1 MLYGARNASDR
12 REECMRVMA
21 RAAVLAAGLALLAT
35 PPALAQQGAAPNWP
49 DKSVRMVVAFGAG
62 GTLDTLARIVSSKL
76 SEMWGQQVVVENRA
90 GAGGNIGAAQV
101 AQATPD
107 GYTLHFGAQTL
118 AVNVTIAPYKNF
130 DPVRDFQPVVFVG
143 TAQDV
148 LMVPPPFPA
157 KTVQELIDIAKKKPG
172 ELNYASAGPG
182 SSGHL
187 ATVLFSELTGV
198 KLQHVPYNSLSQG
211 VMDIMSGRISVWIVT
226 LGGHL
231 GNIKSGKVRALAVSG
246 ESRAAQ
252 LPDVPTFKEIGIPF
266 VAETS
271 WYGIFA
277 PKGTPRAIV
286 DKINRDVNAVL
297 ALPEVKARGAT
308 LGYRFAGGPPERLG
322 ALLKSEIVK
331 WAEIADRANLAKR

>member
-1 MLYGARNASDR
+1 MLLQRI
-12 REECMRVMA
+12 
-21 RAAVLAAGLALLAT
+21 AAAFAIVLAAGLSQ
-35 PPALAQQGAAPNWP
+35 PAAAQNWP

-62 GTLDTLARIVSSKL
+62 GTLDTLARIVAGKL

-90 GAGGNIGAAQV
+90 GAGGNIGAAQ
-101 AQATPD
+101 ASQAAPD

-118 AVNVTIAPYKNF
+118 AVNVTIAPYKGF
-130 DPVRDFQPVVFVG
+130 DPVRDFEPVVFVG

-148 LMVPPPFPA
+148 LMVPPEFPA
-157 KTVQELIDIAKKKPG
+157 KTVQELIDIAKKRPG

-198 KLQHVPYNSLSQG
+198 QLQHVPYNSLSQG

-231 GNIKSGKVRALAVSG
+231 GNITSGKVRALAVSG

-252 LPDVPTFKEIGIPF
+252 LPDIPTFKEIGVPF

-277 PKGTPRAIV
+277 PKGTPRAIIE
-286 DKINRDVNAVL
+286 KINRDVNAVL
-297 ALPEVKARGAT
+297 TLPDVKARGAT
-308 LGYRFAGGPPERLG
+308 LGYRFVGGPPDRLG

-331 WAEIADRANLAKR
+331 WAEIADKASLAKR

>member
-1 MLYGARNASDR
+1 MLYVARNASHC
-12 REECMRVMA
+12 REELMRVIA
-21 RAAVLAAGLALLAT
+21 RAAALAAGLVVLAT
-35 PPALAQQGAAPNWP
+35 PPATAQTAPNWP

-90 GAGGNIGAAQV
+90 GAGGNIGAAQA

-118 AVNVTIAPYKNF
+118 AVNVTIAPFKNF
-130 DPVRDFQPVVFVG
+130 DPQRDLQPVVFVG

-148 LMVPPPFPA
+148 LMVPPQFPA

-172 ELNYASAGPG
+172 DLNYASAGPG

-187 ATVLFSELTGV
+187 ATVLFSDLTGV

-231 GNIKSGKVRALAVSG
+231 GNITSGKVRALAVSG

-252 LPDVPTFKEIGIPF
+252 LPNIPTFKEIGIPF

-277 PKGTPRAIV
+277 PKGAPRSVV
-286 DKINRDVNAVL
+286 DKVNRDVNAVL
-297 ALPEVKARGAT
+297 ALPDVKARGAT

>member
-1 MLYGARNASDR
+1 
-12 REECMRVMA
+12 MRL
-21 RAAVLAAGLALLAT
+21 RLLAAVAAMAGSLFVGAH
-35 PPALAQQGAAPNWP
+35 PAAAQTFP
-49 DKSVRMVVAFGAG
+49 DKTVRMIVAFGAG
-62 GTLDTLARIVSSKL
+62 GTLDTLARIVAGKL
-76 SEMWGQQVVVENRA
+76 SDMWGQQVVVENRP
-90 GAGGNIGAAQV
+90 GAGGNIGAAQ
-101 AQATPD
+101 ASQAAPD

-118 AVNVTIAPYKNF
+118 AVNVTIQPHKGF
-130 DPVRDFQPVVFVG
+130 DPIRDLEPIVFVG

-148 LMVPPPFPA
+148 LMVPPDFPA
-157 KTVQELIDIAKKKPG
+157 KTVSELIDYAKKRPG

-211 VMDIMSGRISVWIVT
+211 VMDIMSGRISVWIST

-231 GNIKSGKVRALAVSG
+231 GNIKSGKVRGLAVSG
-246 ESRAAQ
+246 ESRADE
-252 LPDVPTFKEIGIPF
+252 LPDVPTFKEIGVPF

-286 DKINRDVNAVL
+286 EKVNRDVNAVL
-297 ALPEVKARGAT
+297 AMPDVKARGAT

-331 WAEIADRANLAKR
+331 WAEIADKAALARR

>member
-1 MLYGARNASDR
+1 
-12 REECMRVMA
+12 
-21 RAAVLAAGLALLAT
+21 
-35 PPALAQQGAAPNWP
+35 
-49 DKSVRMVVAFGAG
+49 
-62 GTLDTLARIVSSKL
+62 
-76 SEMWGQQVVVENRA
+76 
-90 GAGGNIGAAQV
+90 
-101 AQATPD
+101 
-107 GYTLHFGAQTL
+107 
-118 AVNVTIAPYKNF
+118 
-130 DPVRDFQPVVFVG
+130 VVFVG

-148 LMVPPPFPA
+148 LMVPPQFPA

-172 ELNYASAGPG
+172 DLNYASAGPG

-187 ATVLFSELTGV
+187 ATVLFSDLTGV

-231 GNIKSGKVRALAVSG
+231 GNITSGKVRALAVSG

-252 LPDVPTFKEIGIPF
+252 LPNIPTFKEIGIPF

-277 PKGTPRAIV
+277 PKGAPRSVV
-286 DKINRDVNAVL
+286 DKVNRDVNAVL
-297 ALPEVKARGAT
+297 ALPDVKARGAT

>member
-1 MLYGARNASDR
+1 
-12 REECMRVMA
+12 MRSA
-21 RAAVLAAGLALLAT
+21 LIAAAAATALFGTSGSA
-35 PPALAQQGAAPNWP
+35 AAQTWP
-49 DKSVRMVVAFGAG
+49 DKTVRMVVAFGAG
-62 GTLDTLARIVSSKL
+62 GTLDTLARIVSQKL
-76 SEMWGQQVVVENRA
+76 SEMWKQQVVVENRA
-90 GAGGNIGAAQV
+90 GAGGNIGAAQA

-118 AVNVTIAPYKNF
+118 AVNVTIQPHKGF
-130 DPVRDFQPVVFVG
+130 DPVRDLVPVVFVG

-148 LMVPPPFPA
+148 LMVPPQFPA
-157 KTVQELIDIAKKKPG
+157 KSVQELIAIARKQPG

-182 SSGHL
+182 TSGHL

-198 KLQHVPYNSLSQG
+198 QFQHVPYNSLSQG

-231 GNIKSGKVRALAVSG
+231 GNITSGKVRALAVSG
-246 ESRAAQ
+246 ESRAEQ
-252 LPDVPTFKEIGIPF
+252 LPDVPTFKEIGVPF

-277 PKGTPRAIV
+277 PRGTPRAIV
-286 DKINRDVNAVL
+286 DQVNRDVNTVL
-297 ALPEVKARGAT
+297 TLPDVKARGAT

-322 ALLKSEIVK
+322 GLLKSEIEK
-331 WAEIADRANLAKR
+331 WAVIADKANLAKR

>member
-1 MLYGARNASDR
+1 MPLKR
-12 REECMRVMA
+12 
-21 RAAVLAAGLALLAT
+21 LAAALALMAVAGLT
-35 PPALAQQGAAPNWP
+35 YPASAQTAPAPNWP

-62 GTLDTLARIVSSKL
+62 GTLDTLARIVSQKL

-90 GAGGNIGAAQV
+90 GAGGNIGAAQ
-101 AQATPD
+101 ASQAAPD

-118 AVNVTIAPYKNF
+118 AVNVTIAPYKGF
-130 DPVRDFQPVVFVG
+130 DPVRDLEPIVFVG

-148 LMVPPPFPA
+148 LMVPPDFPA
-157 KTVQELIDIAKKKPG
+157 KTVQELIGIAKKRPG

-198 KLQHVPYNSLSQG
+198 QLQHVPYNSLSQG

-231 GNIKSGKVRALAVSG
+231 GNITSGKVRALAVSG
-246 ESRAAQ
+246 ESRAEQ
-252 LPDVPTFKEIGIPF
+252 LPNIPTFKEIGVPF

-277 PKGTPRAIV
+277 PKGTPRHIIE
-286 DKINRDVNAVL
+286 KINRDVNAVL
-297 ALPEVKARGAT
+297 ALPDVKARGAT

-322 ALLKSEIVK
+322 ELLKSEIVK
-331 WAEIADRANLAKR
+331 WAEIADRAHLAKR

>member
-1 MLYGARNASDR
+1 
-12 REECMRVMA
+12 MRLRLV
-21 RAAVLAAGLALLAT
+21 AAVTAIVGIMSGVPTAAS
-35 PPALAQQGAAPNWP
+35 AQTYP

-62 GTLDTLARIVSSKL
+62 GTLDTLARIVSQKL
-76 SEMWGQQVVVENRA
+76 SEMWGQQVVVENR
-90 GAGGNIGAAQV
+90 
-101 AQATPD
+101 
-107 GYTLHFGAQTL
+107 YTLHFGAQTL
-118 AVNVTIAPYKNF
+118 AVNVTIQPHKGF
-130 DPVRDFQPVVFVG
+130 DPVRDFEPVIFVG

-148 LMVPPPFPA
+148 LMVPPQFPV
-157 KTVQELIDIAKKKPG
+157 KTVPELIDYAKKRPG

-231 GNIKSGKVRALAVSG
+231 GNITSGKVRALAVSG

-252 LPDVPTFKEIGIPF
+252 LPDIPTFKEIGVPF

-286 DKINRDVNAVL
+286 EKINRDVNAVL
-297 ALPEVKARGAT
+297 ALPDVKARGAT
-308 LGYRFAGGPPERLG
+308 LGYRFAGGPPDRLG

-331 WAEIADRANLAKR
+331 WAEIADKASLARR

>member
-1 MLYGARNASDR
+1 
-12 REECMRVMA
+12 MRS
-21 RAAVLAAGLALLAT
+21 RLIAAVATIAVLVGTLLSAS
-35 PPALAQQGAAPNWP
+35 AQTWP

-62 GTLDTLARIVSSKL
+62 GTLDTLARIVSAKL
-76 SEMWGQQVVVENRA
+76 SEMWGQQVVVENRP
-90 GAGGNIGAAQV
+90 GAGGNIGAAGA

-118 AVNVTIAPYKNF
+118 AVNVTIAPYKGF
-130 DPVRDFQPVVFVG
+130 DPVRDLEPVVFVG

-148 LMVPPPFPA
+148 LMVPPDFPA
-157 KTVQELIDIAKKKPG
+157 KTVQELIDIAKKRPG

-182 SSGHL
+182 TSGHL

-198 KLQHVPYNSLSQG
+198 RLQHVPYNSLSQG

-231 GNIKSGKVRALAVSG
+231 GNITSGKVRALAVSG
-246 ESRAAQ
+246 ASRAEQ
-252 LPDVPTFKEIGIPF
+252 LPDVPTFNEIGVPF

-277 PKGTPRAIV
+277 PRNTPRHIIEKV
-286 DKINRDVNAVL
+286 NRDVNAVL
-297 ALPEVKARGAT
+297 ALPEVRARGAT

-331 WAEIADRANLAKR
+331 WAEIADKAHLAKR

>member
-1 MLYGARNASDR
+1 
-12 REECMRVMA
+12 MRHLA
-21 RAAVLAAGLALLAT
+21 RATALAAGLLLA
-35 PPALAQQGAAPNWP
+35 LASAASAQTATAPNWP
-49 DKSVRMVVAFGAG
+49 DKSVRIIVAFGAG
-62 GTLDTLARIVSSKL
+62 GTLDTLARIVSAKL
-76 SEMWGQQVVVENRA
+76 SEMWGQQVVVENRP
-90 GAGGNIGAAQV
+90 GAGGNIGAS
-101 AQATPD
+101 QASQAVPD

-118 AVNVTIAPYKNF
+118 AVNVTIAPYKGF
-130 DPVRDFQPVVFVG
+130 DPIRDFEPVVFVG

-148 LMVPPPFPA
+148 LMVPPNFPA
-157 KTVQELIDIAKKKPG
+157 KTVPELIDYAKKRPG

-231 GNIKSGKVRALAVSG
+231 GNITSGKVRALAVSG

-252 LPDVPTFKEIGIPF
+252 LPNVPTFKEIGVPF

-286 DKINRDVNAVL
+286 EKVNRDVNAVL
-297 ALPEVKARGAT
+297 NMPDVKARGAT

-322 ALLKSEIVK
+322 ELLKSEIVK
-331 WAEIADRANLAKR
+331 WAEIADKAALARR

>member
-1 MLYGARNASDR
+1 MFRTSTR
-12 REECMRVMA
+12 RVA
-21 RAAVLAAGLALLAT
+21 LALSLCST
-35 PPALAQQGAAPNWP
+35 MPAAFAADNIASYPTRPVRFIIAQTTGT
-49 DKSVRMVVAFGAG
+49 SV
-62 GTLDTLARIVSSKL
+62 DTLARIL
-76 SEMWGQQVVVENRA
+76 GNRMGEFMGQQFVADNRA
-90 GAGGNIGAAQV
+90 GAGGTIGAEIAS
-101 AQATPD
+101 QAAPD

-118 AVNVTIAPYKNF
+118 AVNVTIAPYKGF
-130 DPVRDFQPVVFVG
+130 DPVRDLEPVVFVG

-148 LMVPPPFPA
+148 LMVPPAFPA
-157 KTVQELIDIAKKKPG
+157 KTVHELIDIAKKRPG

-182 SSGHL
+182 TSGHL

-231 GNIKSGKVRALAVSG
+231 GNITSGKVRALAVSG
-246 ESRAAQ
+246 ESRAEQ
-252 LPDVPTFKEIGIPF
+252 LPNVPTFKEIGVPF

-277 PKGTPRAIV
+277 PKGTPRPIV
-286 DKINRDVNAVL
+286 EKINRDVNAVL
-297 ALPEVKARGAT
+297 AMPDVKARGAT

-331 WAEIADRANLAKR
+331 WAEIADKASLAKR